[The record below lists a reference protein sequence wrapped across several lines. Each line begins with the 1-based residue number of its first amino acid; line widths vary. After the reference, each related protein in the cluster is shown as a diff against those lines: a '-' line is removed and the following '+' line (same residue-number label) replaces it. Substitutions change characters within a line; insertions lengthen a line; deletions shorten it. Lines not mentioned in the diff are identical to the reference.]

1 MAKCSTANGYFHE
14 KYFSKNVFSPLFL
27 QIVHT
32 QSTFL
37 QPATSLWWSRR
48 GHIYTHKKKLRIL
61 LARKKILSKYTEQ
74 KKINLKKEKSRPS
87 EKCFIPFQWSEASKK
102 EKKEL
107 KKSYCCCRQKTWKKN
122 PYTKMEYYDEQNI
135 NCAWRDTLYLLHSW
149 SFWFEDSII
158 IHATKCFWS
167 HATSRGLFKNSSFA
181 PHLQTVDL
189 SALLNTDAYKKMCV
203 FEKKL

>member
-1 MAKCSTANGYFHE
+1 MVKKGA
-14 KYFSKNVFSPLFL
+14 
-27 QIVHT
+27 
-32 QSTFL
+32 
-37 QPATSLWWSRR
+37 
-48 GHIYTHKKKLRIL
+48 HIHTHKKNFVFYSPE
-61 LARKKILSKYTEQ
+61 RKFCQNTRN
-74 KKINLKKEKSRPS
+74 KKRINLKKEKVVLLKNVLSPS
-87 EKCFIPFQWSEASKK
+87 SDPKLQRKK
-102 EKKEL
+102 KN
-107 KKSYCCCRQKTWKKN
+107 SYCCCRQKTWKKN

-189 SALLNTDAYKKMCV
+189 SALLNTDAYKKNVCFWKNYNV
-203 FEKKL
+203 IILSIEILQGN